1 MACSFVSVPGYADCA
16 VLALSGEVDIS
27 DAAELSARLTA
38 VMSGEPW
45 VIVDLVDLAFIDCGS
60 LGVLAGARERARL
73 AGGDVLLAGPRGAVT
88 RLLLL
93 TRWDREFSV
102 FPSVG
107 LAGFSAGLAKFS
119 SKLAA
124 SKAGDSVAAAV
135 DGMVTEAGSPAAV
148 TIGSG
153 RSAGR
158 PDFWG
163 AA

>member
-1 MACSFVSVPGYADCA
+1 MACSFGSVPGYAGCA
-16 VLALSGEVDIS
+16 VLALSGELDIS
-27 DAAELSARLTA
+27 DVAELSVRLTA

-45 VIVDLVDLAFIDCGS
+45 VIVDLTDLAFIDCSS
-60 LGVLAGARERARL
+60 LWVLAGARERTRL

-93 TRWDREFSV
+93 TLWGREFSV

-124 SKAGDSVAAAV
+124 SQAGESVPAAV
-135 DGMVTEAGSPAAV
+135 DGVVKEAGSPAAV
-148 TIGSG
+148 TIGRGRSSG
-153 RSAGR
+153 RQ
-158 PDFWG
+158 DYWG

>member
-1 MACSFVSVPGYADCA
+1 MACSFACVPGYAGCA
-16 VLALSGEVDIS
+16 VLALSGELDIS
-27 DAAELSARLTA
+27 AAAELSVQLAA

-45 VIVDLVDLAFIDCGS
+45 VIVDLADLAFIDCSS

-73 AGGDVLLAGPRGAVT
+73 AGGDVLLAGPRGVVT

-93 TRWDREFSV
+93 TRLGREFSV
-102 FPSVG
+102 FSSVG

-124 SKAGDSVAAAV
+124 SEAGESVAAAV

-153 RSAGR
+153 RSADR
-158 PDFWG
+158 QDYWG

>member
-1 MACSFVSVPGYADCA
+1 MACSFASVPGYAGCA
-16 VLALSGEVDIS
+16 VLALSGELDIS
-27 DAAELSARLTA
+27 AAAELSAQLTA
-38 VMSGEPW
+38 VMSAEPW
-45 VIVDLVDLAFIDCGS
+45 VIVDLADLAFIDCCA
-60 LGVLAGARERARL
+60 LGVLAGARVCARL

-124 SKAGDSVAAAV
+124 SKAGESVAAAV

>member
-1 MACSFVSVPGYADCA
+1 MACSFVSVPGYAGCA
-16 VLALSGEVDIS
+16 VLALSGELDIS
-27 DAAELSARLTA
+27 TVAELSVRLTA

-45 VIVDLVDLAFIDCGS
+45 VIVDLADLAFIDCGS

-73 AGGDVLLAGPRGAVT
+73 AGGDVLLAGPRGAVN

-93 TRWDREFSV
+93 TLWGREFSV

-119 SKLAA
+119 SRLAA
-124 SKAGDSVAAAV
+124 SQAGESVPAAV
-135 DGMVTEAGSPAAV
+135 DGVVKEAGSPAAV

-158 PDFWG
+158 PDYRG